1 MAATD
6 QVLVLVVMAAGMAF
20 SAIGWAY
27 RAGAA
32 RGIPTCFVASVVAGS
47 QITSFGFGERRTHA
61 WWATV
66 GLAVL
71 AVLLFNLSNQ
81 G

>member
-1 MAATD
+1 MT
-6 QVLVLVVMAAGMAF
+6 LTGVVSRLPGG
-20 SAIGWAY
+20 IGFAVI
-27 RAGAA
+27 A
-32 RGIPTCFVASVVAGS
+32 VASVVAGS
-47 QITSFGFGERRTHA
+47 LITSFGFGERRTPA